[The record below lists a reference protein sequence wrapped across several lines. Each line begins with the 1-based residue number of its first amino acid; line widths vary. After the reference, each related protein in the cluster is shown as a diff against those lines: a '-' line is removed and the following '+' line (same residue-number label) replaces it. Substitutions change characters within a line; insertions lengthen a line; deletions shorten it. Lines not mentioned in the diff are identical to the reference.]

1 MVPPEKP
8 SSAIVDGSV
17 VDPSVN
23 VPELI
28 ANPPDPPALTPRTE
42 MFVPEKVTAP
52 VIVDGIQAKSVAPGT
67 RCVVGVVASSQFA
80 AVEKRPPAVLL
91 KLTVQVGDAA
101 AVPLY
106 PTIDAMPPTPE
117 SPSTRALKAKIPF
130 RRTGP
135 TVHRPL
141 VVLVE
146 SPEDPKL
153 CRGEAKRSECNVQH
167 PLRPPNVTV
176 RHCPLNFVHHTT
188 AAREG
193 RPVQCHLLI

>member
-1 MVPPEKP
+1 
-8 SSAIVDGSV
+8 
-17 VDPSVN
+17 
-23 VPELI
+23 
-28 ANPPDPPALTPRTE
+28 
-42 MFVPEKVTAP
+42 
-52 VIVDGIQAKSVAPGT
+52 
-67 RCVVGVVASSQFA
+67 
-80 AVEKRPPAVLL
+80 L

-117 SPSTRALKAKIPF
+117 SPSTRAPKAKIPF

-153 CRGEAKRSECNVQH
+153 CRGEAKRSECNVH
-167 PLRPPNVTV
+167 YSLRPVTVTV
-176 RHCPLNFVHHTT
+176 RHCPLTFVHHTT
-188 AAREG
+188 AARES
-193 RPVQCHLLI
+193 RLVQCNTLESGVVAPVPGESSPIKRSKGRTVNAPLHSEVPPNAGWS

>member
-1 MVPPEKP
+1 
-8 SSAIVDGSV
+8 
-17 VDPSVN
+17 
-23 VPELI
+23 
-28 ANPPDPPALTPRTE
+28 
-42 MFVPEKVTAP
+42 
-52 VIVDGIQAKSVAPGT
+52 
-67 RCVVGVVASSQFA
+67 
-80 AVEKRPPAVLL
+80 VLL

-117 SPSTRALKAKIPF
+117 SPSTRAPKAKIPF

-167 PLRPPNVTV
+167 SLRPPNVTV

-193 RPVQCHLLI
+193 RLVQCNLLI